1 MIHMV
6 DDYSKQALIV
16 LDFSSKICYTYR
28 VFRNLSVP
36 PLGNAIFM
44 PILQPTF
51 HRVITDSV
59 ITM

>member
-6 DDYSKQALIV
+6 DEYSKQALIM
-16 LDFSSKICYTYR
+16 LDFSSKICYNYW

-44 PILQPTF
+44 PLFSAILTQ
-51 HRVITDSV
+51 SS
-59 ITM
+59 